1 MPTFEGSF
9 SPSSRQIRAERTER
23 NRAGLDWFGWRLAGR
38 VSAPFASRLSRFK
51 AFLPEVHRFS
61 NEIVTSS
68 DSDLKTIARE
78 LGVKLRRQGFKNDDL
93 ISKTFAVVR
102 EVSGRTLGMRH
113 YDSQLIGGRVMIEGM
128 LAEMQTGEGKTIT
141 AALPAAVAA
150 LAGVPVHVVSAN
162 DYLTAR
168 DAEEVTPI
176 MSFLGLSVGCVTG
189 DVPHEERRAQYDCD
203 ITYCSNKDLTFDYLR
218 DIMKLEATRNNLE
231 LQSESLYRNEKD
243 DIQHELLQRGLHFVI
258 LDEADSVL
266 IDDAKTPLVISA
278 SRQSDDELLFL
289 TQASDIAD
297 QLKEKLHYTVHQGL
311 RSIYL
316 TQEGKEYI
324 RSVAKTLGRL
334 WVGAIRRED
343 VVRQALTAK
352 FLFLPNE
359 HYIVADGKV
368 QIVDENTGRVMPDRS
383 WERGL
388 HQLIELKEGLELTQ
402 TRETLA
408 KISYQRFFRR
418 YIHLSGMT
426 GTASEVKRE
435 LWNFYGLHVVP
446 IPTNKSPQRILLP
459 TQVYSNDQAHWDAVV
474 TSVAKVHLTGRPIL
488 IGTSSVF
495 TSEHLSAL
503 LHEAGLPHQ
512 LLNAKQDAD
521 EAEIVSNAGQE
532 GRITVA
538 TNMAGRGT
546 DIKLHD
552 DVRGIGG
559 LHVILTEHFEA
570 KRIDRQLAGRC
581 ARQGDPG
588 SCQAILCLSSIDD
601 NFMDLIACSQI
612 LKILPSTFKGIIG
625 VGILRI
631 AQRRVEKRH
640 AKMRL
645 SMLKQDDQQ
654 RELLAFS
661 GILE

>member
-9 SPSSRQIRAERTER
+9 SPSSRQIRAERKEL

-38 VSAPFASRLSRFK
+38 VSSRFSSRLSRFK
-51 AFLPEVHRFS
+51 AFLPEVHRFGATLTD
-61 NEIVTSS
+61 VS
-68 DSDLKTIARE
+68 DFELKTTARE
-78 LGVKLRRQGFKNDDL
+78 LGVQLRRRGFRDDAL
-93 ISKTFAVVR
+93 VAKTFAVVR
-102 EVSGRTLGMRH
+102 EISGRTLGMRH
-113 YDSQLIGGRVMIEGM
+113 YDSQLIGGRVMIEGL

-168 DAEEVTPI
+168 DAEEVKPI

-189 DVPHEERRAQYDCD
+189 DVPHEERQAQYDCD

-231 LQSESLYRNEKD
+231 LQSEILYRDEKD

-278 SRQSDDELLFL
+278 SRQSDDELMFL

-297 QLKEKLHYTVHQGL
+297 QLKEKRHYTVHHGL

-324 RSVAKTLGRL
+324 RSVAKTLGSL

-352 FLFLPNE
+352 FLFHPNE
-359 HYIVADGKV
+359 HYIVVDGKV

-446 IPTNKSPQRILLP
+446 IPTNKKPQRVLLP
-459 TQVYSNDQAHWDAVV
+459 TQVFTNEKAHWAAVV
-474 TSVAKVHLTGRPIL
+474 KSIEKVHRTGRPIL

-495 TSEHLSAL
+495 TSEHLSNL
-503 LHEAGLPHQ
+503 LEEAGLPHQ
-512 LLNAKQDAD
+512 LLNAKQDAN
-521 EAEIVSNAGQE
+521 EAEIVANAGQKH
-532 GRITVA
+532 RITVA

-546 DIKLHD
+546 DIKLSD
-552 DVRGIGG
+552 EVRSIGG

-588 SCQAILCLSSIDD
+588 SFQAILCLSTIDD
-601 NFMDLIACSQI
+601 NFMDLIAFAQLLKVSPGAVKRI
-612 LKILPSTFKGIIG
+612 LG
-625 VGILRI
+625 VAILRL
-631 AQRRVEKRH
+631 AQRRIEKRH

-645 SMLKQDDQQ
+645 TMLKQDDQQ